1 MKKRAALVL
10 MLMVI
15 SLIASACGKA
25 QPKGSTAF
33 IDAGLLEM
41 QVPDPDGQEH
51 RLGDVVA
58 QNKVTLL
65 NYWGTFCDPCID
77 EMPDIE
83 ELSAHYADQGF
94 GVIGL
99 TCDVMDPGNKRNED
113 NYQKALDII
122 ETTGVTYPILF
133 ATEEVQDTI
142 KANMFPT
149 SYFLD
154 SEGHILG
161 DPVVGS
167 HSAEDWE
174 SYILEH
180 LK

>member
-1 MKKRAALVL
+1 
-10 MLMVI
+10 
-15 SLIASACGKA
+15 
-25 QPKGSTAF
+25 
-33 IDAGLLEM
+33 
-41 QVPDPDGQEH
+41 
-51 RLGDVVA
+51 
-58 QNKVTLL
+58 
-65 NYWGTFCDPCID
+65 
-77 EMPDIE
+77 
-83 ELSAHYADQGF
+83 
-94 GVIGL
+94 
-99 TCDVMDPGNKRNED
+99 
-113 NYQKALDII
+113 
-122 ETTGVTYPILF
+122 
-133 ATEEVQDTI
+133 VQDTI

>member
-1 MKKRAALVL
+1 MIECNCILT
-10 MLMVI
+10 
-15 SLIASACGKA
+15 G
-25 QPKGSTAF
+25 
-33 IDAGLLEM
+33 GLQIVHKE
-41 QVPDPDGQEH
+41 
-51 RLGDVVA
+51 
-58 QNKVTLL
+58 
-65 NYWGTFCDPCID
+65 
-77 EMPDIE
+77 
-83 ELSAHYADQGF
+83 
-94 GVIGL
+94 
-99 TCDVMDPGNKRNED
+99 
-113 NYQKALDII
+113 II